1 VAVDKGSSTAEIYY
15 HAKIYMLIKRIITAL
30 ILAPIAI
37 ACVFFL
43 PLLQFQAFLVIVLSL
58 AAWEWASLAGYED
71 AHRVLYAFVML
82 IFYAASTLV
91 DPLFVLVPGVLWWL
105 VAFVLVLKYPGFTN
119 IWSSKPAR
127 SIIGIFMLVPGYVG
141 LVQLKQTADSEFL
154 ILLLFFLIWGADI
167 GAYFSGRAF
176 GNKKLAPAVSPGK
189 SWAGVYGGIF
199 FATLVAIGM
208 CIWQGKPELMA
219 PRGIVFILA
228 CVAIIMISV
237 LGDLVESMFKRHRG
251 IKDSSALLPGHGGIL
266 DRIDSLLS
274 AAPTFALFIL
284 IYGWQ

>member
-1 VAVDKGSSTAEIYY
+1 
-15 HAKIYMLIKRIITAL
+15 MLKQRIITAL

-37 ACVFFL
+37 GCVFFL
-43 PLLQFQAFLVIVLSL
+43 PLLQFSAFLMIVLSL
-58 AAWEWASLAGYED
+58 AAWEWANLAGYD
-71 AHRVLYAFVML
+71 GAHRIIYAVMSL
-82 IFYAASTLV
+82 MFYGAATLV
-91 DPLFVLVPGVLWWL
+91 DPMFILVPGLLWWFFAFFL
-105 VAFVLVLKYPGFTN
+105 VVNYPSLSH
-119 IWSSKPAR
+119 IWSSKVAR

-141 LVQLKQTADSEFL
+141 LVELKQAADSEFL

-176 GNKKLAPAVSPGK
+176 GKKKLAPQVSPGK
-189 SWAGVYGGIF
+189 SWAGVYGGAI
-199 FATLVAIGM
+199 FATALAIAM
-208 CIWQGKPELMA
+208 CLWLGKPDFMSA
-219 PRGIVFILA
+219 KGVVFVFA
-228 CVAIIMISV
+228 CVAIVMVSV

-284 IYGWQ
+284 AYGWS